1 MGSPGDEAVDA
12 PASTAAAAAAL
23 ARLRAGETLGA
34 SELAELL
41 TIDADRF
48 GTGTLGLR
56 WDRLSLAEVAGHLDV
71 DERHRQPYGIVH
83 GGVWC
88 AVVESLASVAAAL
101 QVAGSGRVVVG
112 VSNSTDFLRSH
123 RQGRV
128 EAVATPVHVGR
139 SQQVWQVWLT
149 RHDDGRAIARGQV
162 RLANI
167 EPATV
172 GADPEGTAR

>member
-1 MGSPGDEAVDA
+1 MDA
-12 PASTAAAAAAL
+12 PASSTAAATAV

-41 TIDADRF
+41 TVDADRF
-48 GTGTLGLR
+48 GTSTLGLR
-56 WDRLSLAEVAGHLDV
+56 WDRLSLAEVAGHLDI

-101 QVAGSGRVVVG
+101 QVADSGRVVVG

-123 RQGRV
+123 REGRV

-149 RHDDGRAIARGQV
+149 RSEDGKAIARGQV

-167 EPATV
+167 APATV
-172 GADPEGTAR
+172 GAHPEGTAG